1 MTASAPKTNT
11 FRSAHTTFVVCD
23 YPQAVE
29 VELRGEY
36 DLSSTG
42 ASQLVIELIGEL
54 VGTNPRPV
62 IVDLSAVS
70 FFDAAG
76 IKFLLRVAHIAQLAD
91 TTARVRD
98 PKPDVRRLF
107 DILGLGDMIETK

>member
-1 MTASAPKTNT
+1 MST
-11 FRSAHTTFVVCD
+11 FRTTHTKFVVCD

-29 VELRGEY
+29 VEIHGEY
-36 DLSSTG
+36 DLSSTD
-42 ASQLVIELIGEL
+42 AAKLVMEVVGEL
-54 VGTNPRPV
+54 VGADPRPV

-76 IKFLLRVAHIAQLAD
+76 ISFLLRLARVAQLAD

-98 PKPDVRRLF
+98 PNPDVRRLF
-107 DILGLGDMIETK
+107 EIVGLEALMRGA